1 MRQKHGL
8 FGSVRPA
15 CRSRKRGERTS
26 ACLGRLRHLRSCLG
40 RRLFS
45 VEALLG
51 RCPALAA
58 VGSGPDA
65 ETHRRFRGL

>member
-8 FGSVRPA
+8 FGPVRPP

-26 ACLGRLRHLRSCLG
+26 ACLGRLRHFRSCLG

-51 RCPALAA
+51 RCPVLAA
-58 VGSGPDA
+58 AGSGPDA
-65 ETHRRFRGL
+65 EARRRFRGQ